1 MLMSIASR
9 AFSLLTNVL
18 SSGVRMS
25 ASPRLLGRY
34 SGGAGAGQE
43 IQLGAGLSFV
53 GDTLTYTSSGGAATW
68 GAITGTLASQTD
80 LTAALAAK
88 AASVHTHVSADITD
102 LSFGGNANLDGNKI
116 VKFGTIGEIYA
127 SYAIRI
133 ADPGSGYIQ
142 LEHLTSPTLGHAAK
156 FPDKSGA
163 VCILPIYVDSAAAN
177 AVVSIGDAWW
187 DLTLNKA
194 RVRLT

>member
-1 MLMSIASR
+1 MVFNFLRFRQRPPGKEAPPSDRVDVFHDSTTGKMVAR
-9 AFSLLTNVL
+9 NARNEAVL
-18 SSGVRMS
+18 FD
-25 ASPRLLGRY
+25 A
-34 SGGAGAGQE
+34 E
-43 IQLGAGLSFV
+43 
-53 GDTLTYTSSGGAATW
+53 GGAATW
-68 GAITGTLASQTD
+68 GAITGTLTSQTD
-80 LTAALAAK
+80 LTAALNAK
-88 AASVHTHVSADITD
+88 AASSHTHVSADITD
-102 LSFGGNANLDGNKI
+102 VSFGGNANLDGNKV

-142 LEHLTSPTLGHAAK
+142 LEHLTSPTSGHAAK

-163 VCILPIYVDSAAAN
+163 VGILPIYVDSAAAN